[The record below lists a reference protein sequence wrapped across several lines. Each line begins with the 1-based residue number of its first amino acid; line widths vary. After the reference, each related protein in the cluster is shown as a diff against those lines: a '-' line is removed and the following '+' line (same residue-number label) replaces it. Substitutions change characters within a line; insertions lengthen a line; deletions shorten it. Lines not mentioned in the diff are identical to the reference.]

1 MANNNIEKDAA
12 NTMANSQ
19 SSGKGVVKD
28 WIRTIWGNKQ
38 LSGNSGSSGGGRST
52 GGSTGGA
59 ARSGNGWTAEDY
71 KNYGDWQERNSAR
84 KVLVREHKNDIT
96 TIRNNEDL
104 LTDIQRQRASRA
116 IAGYGP
122 GNQGGSR
129 QQTTA
134 GGRRATSGRGTA
146 AGRVAGAVVG
156 GAVTKN
162 PKGATIGANVGAKIG
177 DAIENK
183 VVNRKPKA

>member
-1 MANNNIEKDAA
+1 MADNIEKDAA
-12 NTMANSQ
+12 NTMAGSEKFGGFTKMRNLTNILM
-19 SSGKGVVKD
+19 GKS
-28 WIRTIWGNKQ
+28 RQ
-38 LSGNSGSSGGGRST
+38 SGNSGNS

-84 KVLVREHKNDIT
+84 KVLVREHKNDIQ

-104 LTDIQRQRASRA
+104 LTDIQRQRASRS

-134 GGRRATSGRGTA
+134 GGRRATSGAGAA
-146 AGRVAGAVVG
+146 AGRVAGAAVG

-162 PKGATIGANVGAKIG
+162 PRGATVGANVGAKIG

>member
-12 NTMANSQ
+12 NTMASSQ
-19 SSGKGVVKD
+19 SSGKGKWLDTLFNRVAYGSSD
-28 WIRTIWGNKQ
+28 RSSRSN
-38 LSGNSGSSGGGRST
+38 NSGDS

-84 KVLVREHKNDIT
+84 KVLVREHKNDIQ

-129 QQTTA
+129 QQTTP
-134 GGRRATSGRGTA
+134 GGRRATSGRGAA